1 MTIAIPAARQK
12 LIERIATSSRRL
24 RKRADPLPAD
34 DFIRQYYHGVAEE
47 DLAEYPSE
55 VLAAA
60 ALAHLRFASVRK
72 PAQPLVRIYNAEEA
86 RDGWTS
92 RHTVLEVTVEDM
104 PFLVDSLGMVLTQA
118 GLTIHMMVH
127 PVLAVRRDR
136 RGRLVELAAGDRT
149 NGQFRRESWQ
159 HIQFDRIADEQRV
172 RELEQKILR
181 TLSDV
186 QAAVADWRTMR
197 ERAVEVAQE
206 IARQPPPAGASEV
219 HEIKALLEWM
229 ADNHFTFLGYRQ
241 YRLRRGRSEDVL
253 EPLPDTG
260 LGILRVRRGIPA
272 EPTVLT
278 GEVRERARQPELLTI
293 TKANSMSTV
302 HRSTYLDYVGLKTF
316 DSSGRVT
323 GEKRFLGLFTSAV
336 YNRSPREIPLLRHKI
351 DSVVAHFGLDPA
363 SHDGKAVTHVL
374 ETYPRD
380 ELFQSSVP
388 ELIRTVRGVVNLYE
402 RQRVRVFLRRDTF
415 GRFYSALVFVP
426 RDRYNTQVRERIE
439 SVIKQQL
446 HATTIESQVQLSDSA
461 LARVHMIIRVPGNSR
476 ASVDADTLEPLI
488 AETVRTWSDRLRA
501 ALIETRGE
509 LEGRQ
514 LADRFANAYP
524 AAYEE
529 DVSIPVAL
537 ADMNQ
542 LGEVMA
548 DPDRIAMRLA
558 ADPAAAAETIHL
570 RLFRSASP
578 IALSQALPILENM
591 GFVVL
596 SEHPYRIEVPGQRP
610 IWLQDFQ
617 MQRRDGGTVSPE
629 ALGPRFTETF
639 AAVWTGRA
647 ENDGFNRLVVVTS
660 MTWRQAAVLRAY
672 CKFLLQTGGTFS
684 QAYMEQVL
692 ASNAG
697 IASMLSQL
705 FEAQFDPALKA
716 PRREAE
722 LARVQGEIARL
733 LDAVTSLD
741 EDRIMRRFLGAM
753 RATLRTNYY
762 QKDGKDPFKS
772 WLSFK
777 LDPRNVPE
785 LPQPRPAFEI
795 FVYSPRVE
803 GVHLRMGH
811 VARGGIR
818 WSDRREDF
826 RTEVLGLMKAQNVK
840 NTVIVPV
847 GAKGGFVPKR
857 LPANASREDVQRE
870 GVECYRT
877 FIRGLLD
884 LTDNIVDGKL
894 VPPPQVVRR
903 DDDDPYLVVA
913 ADKGTATFS
922 DIANRISAE
931 YNFWLGDAFAS
942 GGSVGYD
949 HKKMGITARGGWE
962 CVKRHFRE
970 LGIDTQSQDFTAIG
984 IGDMAGD
991 VFGNGMLQSPHMKL
1005 LAAFNHQHIFLDPT
1019 PDASASFAE
1028 RQRLFA
1034 LPRSTWEDYDRKL
1047 ISKGGGVFP
1056 RSAKSIKL
1064 SPQIQT
1070 MFGVKRDS
1078 ATPLELIKLILCMQ
1092 VDLLWNG
1099 GIGTYVKASDES
1111 HAEVGDRAN
1120 DAVRVNGK
1128 DLRCRVVGEG
1138 GNLGLSQR
1146 GRVEY
1151 ATHGGKLNTDFVDN
1165 SGGVDCSDHEVNIK
1179 ILLNNLPKR
1188 AGLTL
1193 EKRNKLLVDM
1203 TDEVAQLVLRDNYLQ
1218 SQALSVLETRAV
1230 SDMLE
1235 HAHSI
1240 RSLELAGA
1248 LDRGLEFLPGAEE
1261 ITERHKAG
1269 RGLTRPELSI
1279 LLAYSK
1285 MALYSRLIDSDVPE
1299 DSYLAHELER
1309 YFPRLIQQR
1318 LGKYLH
1324 QHRLRR
1330 EIIAT
1335 ATTNSMV
1342 NRMGPT
1348 FARRVQEDTGAG
1360 AATVVRA
1367 YAIARES
1374 YEMRST
1380 WSQIEALDT
1389 KIKASTQYEMMYET
1403 TRLLRFCTYWLIH
1416 HQSGKLEIERQ
1427 VSRLRRG
1434 LADLDSAL
1442 PGVLSGADLTVFESR
1457 RAQYRAANVP
1467 EALAKRM
1474 ASLAALRSGPDL
1486 VEIAETAK
1494 LPVAAAARVYFGV
1507 GTALLLDWIREE
1519 IERLSVEGHWQAV
1532 ARTTLRDNIYNLQRM
1547 LCTQVLSESRQRAP
1561 EQALQTWIAR
1571 HQKAVDYLRQIVND
1585 MRSLPEMDFATLSVA
1600 LQAVRRMAEG

>member
-1 MTIAIPAARQK
+1 MTIAIPVARQK

-34 DFIRQYYHGVAEE
+34 EFIRQYYHGVAEE
-47 DLAEYPSE
+47 DLAEYRSE
-55 VLAAA
+55 ELAAA
-60 ALAHLRFASVRK
+60 ALAHLRFGSVRK
-72 PAQPLVRIYNAEEA
+72 PSQPLVRIYNAEEA

-92 RHTVLEVTVEDM
+92 RHTVLEVVVEDM

-136 RGRLVELAAGDRT
+136 SGRLIELAEGDRT
-149 NGQFRRESWQ
+149 NGQYRRESWQ
-159 HIQFDRIADEQRV
+159 HIQMDRIGDEQRV
-172 RELEQKILR
+172 RELEQKIFR

-197 ERAVEVAQE
+197 QRAVEVAQE
-206 IARQPPPAGASEV
+206 IARQPPPTGANEV
-219 HEIKALLEWM
+219 HEVKALLEWM

-241 YRLRRGRSEDVL
+241 YQLRRGRSEDVL

-260 LGILRVRRGIPA
+260 LGILRVRRGIAADPR
-272 EPTVLT
+272 VLT
-278 GEVRERARQPELLTI
+278 GENRERARQPELLLV
-293 TKANSMSTV
+293 TKANAMSTV
-302 HRSTYLDYVGLKTF
+302 HRSTHLDYVGVKTF

-351 DSVVAHFGLDPA
+351 DSTVAHFGLDPT
-363 SHDGKAVTHVL
+363 SHDGKAVVHVL

-380 ELFQSSVP
+380 ELFQTSVP
-388 ELIRTVRGVVNLYE
+388 DLIRTVRGIVNLYE
-402 RQRVRVFLRRDTF
+402 RQRVRLFLRRDTF
-415 GRFYSALVFVP
+415 GRYYSALIFVP
-426 RDRYNTQVRERIE
+426 RDRYNTQVRQRME

-446 HATTIESQVQLSDSA
+446 RATQIESQVQLSDSA
-461 LARVHMIIRVPGNSR
+461 LARVHMIIRVPTGSPTPI
-476 ASVDADTLEPLI
+476 DADALEVLI
-488 AETVRTWSDRLRA
+488 AETVRTWNDRLRA
-501 ALIETRGE
+501 ALIEARGE
-509 LEGRQ
+509 LEGRT
-514 LADRFANAYP
+514 LADRFTNAFP

-529 DVSIPVAL
+529 DVAIPAVL
-537 ADMNQ
+537 EDIKQ
-542 LGEVMA
+542 LQEVIA
-548 DPDRIAMRLA
+548 NPDRIAMRLA
-558 ADPAAAAETIHL
+558 ADPSAAPESIHL

-578 IALSQALPILENM
+578 ITLSQALPILENM
-591 GFVVL
+591 GFLVL
-596 SEHPYRIEVPGQRP
+596 SEHPYRIEVPGGRP

-617 MQRRDGGTVSPE
+617 MQRRDGGTVTPQ

-639 AAVWTGRA
+639 AAVWNGRA
-647 ENDGFNRLVVVTS
+647 ENDGFNRLVVMTT
-660 MTWRQAAVLRAY
+660 MTWRQAAVVRAY

-684 QAYMEQVL
+684 QSYMEQVL
-692 ASNAG
+692 ASNSA
-697 IASMLSQL
+697 IASALSQL
-705 FEAQFDPALKA
+705 FEAQFDPAMKA

-722 LARVQGEIARL
+722 LTRVQAEIDRL

-741 EDRIMRRFLGAM
+741 EDRILRRFVGAI

-762 QKDGKDPFKS
+762 QKDGKEPFKS

-777 LDPRNVPE
+777 LDPRHVPE

-884 LTDNIVDGKL
+884 VTDNIVDGKL

-942 GGSVGYD
+942 GGSAGYD

-970 LGIDTQSQDFTAIG
+970 LGVDTQSQDFTAIG

-991 VFGNGMLQSPHMKL
+991 VFGNGFLQSPHTKL
-1005 LAAFNHQHIFLDPT
+1005 LAAFNHMHIFLDPT
-1019 PDASASFAE
+1019 PDPAASFAE
-1028 RQRLFA
+1028 RQRLFD

-1064 SPQIQT
+1064 SPQVQT
-1070 MFGVKRDS
+1070 MFGIKRDS
-1078 ATPLELIKLILCMQ
+1078 ATPLELIKIILCMQ

-1111 HAEVGDRAN
+1111 NGEVGDRAN
-1120 DAVRVNGK
+1120 DPVRVNGK

-1146 GRVEY
+1146 GRIEY
-1151 ATHGGKLNTDFVDN
+1151 AAGGGKLNTDFVDN

-1188 AGLTL
+1188 AELTL
-1193 EKRNKLLVDM
+1193 AKRNKLLVDM
-1203 TDEVAQLVLRDNYLQ
+1203 TDEVAHLVLRDNYLQ

-1230 SDMLE
+1230 SDLLE

-1240 RSLELAGA
+1240 RSLELSGA

-1261 ITERHKAG
+1261 MTERHKAN
-1269 RGLTRPELSI
+1269 RGLTRPELAI

-1299 DSYLAHELER
+1299 DPYLAHELER
-1309 YFPRLIQQR
+1309 YFPRIMQQR
-1318 LGKYLH
+1318 LGRYLD

-1374 YEMRST
+1374 YEMRAT

-1389 KIKASTQYEMMYET
+1389 KIKASTQYELMYET

-1434 LADLDSAL
+1434 LADLDAAL
-1442 PGVLSGADLTVFESR
+1442 PGVLSGTDLTFFESR
-1457 RAQYRAANVP
+1457 RAQYREANVP
-1467 EALAKRM
+1467 DALAKRM

-1486 VEIAETAK
+1486 VEIAENAK
-1494 LPVAAAARVYFGV
+1494 LPVTAAARVYFGV
-1507 GTALLLDWIREE
+1507 GTALLLDWIREQ
-1519 IERLSVEGHWQAV
+1519 IESLGVEGHWQAV
-1532 ARTTLRDNIYNLQRM
+1532 ARTTLRDNIYNLQRV
-1547 LCTQVLSESRQRAP
+1547 LCTQVLNESRQRAP
-1561 EQALQTWIAR
+1561 EQALQAWIAR
-1571 HQKAVDYLRQIVND
+1571 HQKSVDYLRQTVND

>member
-1 MTIAIPAARQK
+1 MPIAIPAARQK
-12 LIERIATSSRRL
+12 LIERIATTSRRL

-34 DFIRQYYHGVAEE
+34 SFIRQYYHGVAEE
-47 DLAEYPSE
+47 DLAQYRSE
-55 VLAAA
+55 ELAAA

-72 PAQPLVRIYNAEEA
+72 PSQPLVRIYNAEEA
-86 RDGWTS
+86 REGWTS
-92 RHTVLEVTVEDM
+92 RHTVVEVTVEDM

-136 RGRLVELAAGDRT
+136 RGHLIELADGDRT
-149 NGQFRRESWQ
+149 NGAYRRESWQ
-159 HIQFDRIADEQRV
+159 HIQIDRIGDPERL

-181 TLSDV
+181 TLNDV
-186 QAAVADWRTMR
+186 QAAVADWREMR
-197 ERAVEVAQE
+197 QRAVEVAQE
-206 IARQPPPAGASEV
+206 IARRPPPASASEV
-219 HEIKALLEWM
+219 QEVKALLEWM

-253 EPLPDTG
+253 EPLAETG
-260 LGILRVRRGIPA
+260 LGILRVRRGVTA

-278 GEVRERARQPELLTI
+278 GEVRDRAREPDLLMV

-316 DSSGRVT
+316 DSTGRVT

-336 YNRSPREIPLLRHKI
+336 YNISPREIPLLRHKI
-351 DSVVAHFGLDPA
+351 DNVVAHFGLDPS
-363 SHDGKAVTHVL
+363 SHDGKAVVHVI

-380 ELFQSSVP
+380 ELFQASVA
-388 ELIRTVRGVVNLYE
+388 ELIRTVRGIVNLYE
-402 RQRVRVFLRRDTF
+402 RQRVRVFLRRDAF
-415 GRFYSALVFVP
+415 GRFYSALIFVP
-426 RDRYNTQVRERIE
+426 RDRYNTQVRQRIE
-439 SVIKQQL
+439 SVITQQL
-446 HATTIESQVQLSDSA
+446 HATSIESQVQLSDSA
-461 LARVHMIIRVPGNSR
+461 LARVHMIIRVPS
-476 ASVDADTLEPLI
+476 ASTAAIDADALEGLI
-488 AETVRTWSDRLRA
+488 AETVRTWNDRLRA

-509 LEGRQ
+509 LEGRT
-514 LADRFANAYP
+514 LADQFAKAFP

-529 DVSIPVAL
+529 EVAIPVAL
-537 ADMNQ
+537 EDIRQ
-542 LGEVMA
+542 LGEVIA

-570 RLFRSASP
+570 RLFRSATP

-596 SEHPYRIEVPGQRP
+596 SEHPYRIAVPNGRP

-617 MQRRDGGTVSPE
+617 MQRRDGGTVSPQT
-629 ALGPRFTETF
+629 LGKRFTDTF
-639 AAVWTGRA
+639 AAVWNGRA
-647 ENDGFNRLVVVTS
+647 ENDGFNRLVVVTA
-660 MTWRQAAVLRAY
+660 MTWRQAVVLRAY

-684 QAYMEQVL
+684 QAYMENVL
-692 ASNAG
+692 ASNSA
-697 IASMLSQL
+697 IASVLSQL
-705 FEAQFDPALKA
+705 FEAQFDPTFKA
-716 PRREAE
+716 PKREAE
-722 LARVQGEIARL
+722 LTRLQEEIARL

-741 EDRIMRRFLGAM
+741 EDRILRRFVGAI

-762 QKDGKDPFKS
+762 QKDGKEPHKS

-884 LTDNIVDGKL
+884 ITDNIVDGKV
-894 VPPPQVVRR
+894 VPPAQVVRR
-903 DDDDPYLVVA
+903 DEDDPYLVVA

-942 GGSVGYD
+942 GGSAGYD

-970 LGIDTQSQDFTAIG
+970 LGVDTQSQDFTAVG

-991 VFGNGMLQSPHMKL
+991 VFGNGMLQSPHTKL

-1019 PDASASFAE
+1019 PDPAASFAE
-1028 RQRLFA
+1028 RQRMFA
-1034 LPRSTWEDYDRKL
+1034 LPRSSWEDYDRKV

-1064 SPQIQT
+1064 SPQVQG
-1070 MFGVKRDS
+1070 MFGVKRES
-1078 ATPLELIKLILCMQ
+1078 ATPLELIKLILCLQ

-1111 HAEVGDRAN
+1111 HGDVGDRAN

-1151 ATHGGKLNTDFVDN
+1151 AANGGKLNTDFVDN

-1193 EKRNKLLVDM
+1193 AKRNQVLVDM
-1203 TDEVAQLVLRDNYLQ
+1203 TEDVAWLVLRDNYLQ
-1218 SQALSVLETRAV
+1218 SQALSMIETRAV
-1230 SDMLE
+1230 SDLLE

-1240 RSLELAGA
+1240 RSLELAGS
-1248 LDRGLEFLPGAEE
+1248 LDRALEYLPGAEE

-1269 RGLTRPELSI
+1269 RGLTRPELAI

-1299 DSYLAHELER
+1299 DPYLAHEMER
-1309 YFPRLIQQR
+1309 YFPRIMQR
-1318 LGKYLH
+1318 RFGRYLH
-1324 QHRLRR
+1324 QHRLCR

-1360 AATVVRA
+1360 AATVARA
-1367 YAIARES
+1367 YAIAREA
-1374 YEMRST
+1374 YEMRAT
-1380 WSQIEALDT
+1380 WAQIEALDN
-1389 KIKASTQYEMMYET
+1389 KIKAATQYEMMYET
-1403 TRLLRFCTYWLIH
+1403 TRLLRFCTYWLIR
-1416 HQSGKLEIERQ
+1416 HQSGKLDIERQ
-1427 VSRLRRG
+1427 VSRLQRG
-1434 LADLDSAL
+1434 LAELDDAL
-1442 PGVLSGADLTVFESR
+1442 PKVLSGADLAFFENR
-1457 RAQYRAANVP
+1457 RTQYRAANVP
-1467 EALAKRM
+1467 EELAKRM
-1474 ASLAALRSGPDL
+1474 ASFAALRSGPDL
-1486 VEIAETAK
+1486 VEIAEQAK
-1494 LPVAAAARVYFGV
+1494 LPVDTAARVYFGV
-1507 GTALLLDWIREE
+1507 GTALSLDWIREQ
-1519 IERLSVEGHWQAV
+1519 IESLGVEGHWQAV
-1532 ARTTLRDNIYNLQRM
+1532 ARTTLRDNIYILQRM
-1547 LCTQVLSESRQRAP
+1547 LCVQVLNESRRAP
-1561 EQALQTWIAR
+1561 DQALQAWVAQ
-1571 HQKAVDYLRQIVND
+1571 HQKAVDHLRQTVAD

>member
-1 MTIAIPAARQK
+1 MTIAIPVARQK

-34 DFIRQYYHGVAEE
+34 EFIRQYYHGVAEE
-47 DLAEYPSE
+47 DLAEYRSE
-55 VLAAA
+55 ELAAA
-60 ALAHLRFASVRK
+60 ALAHLRFGSVRK
-72 PAQPLVRIYNAEEA
+72 PSQPLVRIYNAEEA

-92 RHTVLEVTVEDM
+92 RHTVLEVVVEDM

-136 RGRLVELAAGDRT
+136 SGRLIELAEGDRT
-149 NGQFRRESWQ
+149 NGQYRRESWQ
-159 HIQFDRIADEQRV
+159 HIQMDRIGDEQRV
-172 RELEQKILR
+172 RELEQKIFR

-197 ERAVEVAQE
+197 QRAVEVAQE
-206 IARQPPPAGASEV
+206 IARQPPPTGANEV
-219 HEIKALLEWM
+219 HEVKALLEWM

-241 YRLRRGRSEDVL
+241 YQLRRGRSEDVL

-260 LGILRVRRGIPA
+260 LGILRVRRGIAADPR
-272 EPTVLT
+272 VLT
-278 GEVRERARQPELLTI
+278 GENRERARQPELLLV
-293 TKANSMSTV
+293 TKANAMSTV
-302 HRSTYLDYVGLKTF
+302 HRSTHLDYVGVKTF

-351 DSVVAHFGLDPA
+351 DSTVAHFGLDPT
-363 SHDGKAVTHVL
+363 SHDGKAVVHVL

-380 ELFQSSVP
+380 ELFQTSVP
-388 ELIRTVRGVVNLYE
+388 DLIRTVRGIVNLYE
-402 RQRVRVFLRRDTF
+402 RQRVRLFLRRDTF
-415 GRFYSALVFVP
+415 GRYYSALIFVP
-426 RDRYNTQVRERIE
+426 RDRYNTQVRQRME

-446 HATTIESQVQLSDSA
+446 RATQIESQVQLSDSA
-461 LARVHMIIRVPGNSR
+461 LARVHMIIRVPTGSPTPI
-476 ASVDADTLEPLI
+476 DADALEVLI
-488 AETVRTWSDRLRA
+488 AETVRTWNDRLRA
-501 ALIETRGE
+501 ALIEARGE
-509 LEGRQ
+509 LEGRT
-514 LADRFANAYP
+514 LADRFTNAFP

-529 DVSIPVAL
+529 DVAIPAVL
-537 ADMNQ
+537 EDIKQ
-542 LGEVMA
+542 LQEVIA
-548 DPDRIAMRLA
+548 NPDRIAMRLA
-558 ADPAAAAETIHL
+558 ADPSAAPESIHL

-578 IALSQALPILENM
+578 ITLSQALPILENM
-591 GFVVL
+591 GFLVL
-596 SEHPYRIEVPGQRP
+596 SEHPYRIEVPGGRP

-617 MQRRDGGTVSPE
+617 MQRRDGGTVTPQ

-639 AAVWTGRA
+639 AAVWNGRA
-647 ENDGFNRLVVVTS
+647 ENDGFNRLVVMTT
-660 MTWRQAAVLRAY
+660 MTWRQAAVVRAY
-672 CKFLLQTGGTFS
+672 CKFLLQTGGSFS
-684 QAYMEQVL
+684 QSYMEQVL
-692 ASNAG
+692 ASNSA
-697 IASMLSQL
+697 IASALSQL
-705 FEAQFDPALKA
+705 FEAQFDPAMKA

-722 LARVQGEIARL
+722 LTRVQAEIDRL

-741 EDRIMRRFLGAM
+741 EDRILRRFVGAI

-762 QKDGKDPFKS
+762 QKDGKEPFKS

-777 LDPRNVPE
+777 LDPRHVPE

-884 LTDNIVDGKL
+884 VTDNIVDGKL

-942 GGSVGYD
+942 GGSAGYD

-970 LGIDTQSQDFTAIG
+970 LGVDTQSQDFTAIG

-991 VFGNGMLQSPHMKL
+991 VFGNGFLQSPHTKL
-1005 LAAFNHQHIFLDPT
+1005 LAAFNHMHIFLDPT
-1019 PDASASFAE
+1019 PDPAASFAE
-1028 RQRLFA
+1028 RQRLFD

-1064 SPQIQT
+1064 SPQVQT
-1070 MFGVKRDS
+1070 MFGIKRDS
-1078 ATPLELIKLILCMQ
+1078 ATPLELIKIILCMQ
-1092 VDLLWNG
+1092 VDLLWND

-1111 HAEVGDRAN
+1111 NGEVGDRAN
-1120 DAVRVNGK
+1120 DPVRVNGK

-1146 GRVEY
+1146 GRIEY
-1151 ATHGGKLNTDFVDN
+1151 AAGGGKLNTDFVDN

-1188 AGLTL
+1188 AELTL
-1193 EKRNKLLVDM
+1193 AKRNKLLVDM
-1203 TDEVAQLVLRDNYLQ
+1203 TDEVAHLVLRDNYLQ

-1230 SDMLE
+1230 SDLLE

-1240 RSLELAGA
+1240 RSLELSGA

-1261 ITERHKAG
+1261 MTERHKAN
-1269 RGLTRPELSI
+1269 RGLTRPELGI

-1299 DSYLAHELER
+1299 DPYLAHELER
-1309 YFPRLIQQR
+1309 YFPRIMQQR
-1318 LGKYLH
+1318 LGRYLD

-1374 YEMRST
+1374 YEMRAT

-1389 KIKASTQYEMMYET
+1389 KIKASTQYELMYET

-1434 LADLDSAL
+1434 LADLDAAL
-1442 PGVLSGADLTVFESR
+1442 PGVLSGTDLTFFESR
-1457 RAQYRAANVP
+1457 RAQYREANVP
-1467 EALAKRM
+1467 DALAKRM

-1486 VEIAETAK
+1486 VEIAENAK
-1494 LPVAAAARVYFGV
+1494 LPVTAAARVYFGV
-1507 GTALLLDWIREE
+1507 GTALLLDWIREQ
-1519 IERLSVEGHWQAV
+1519 IESLGVEGHWQAV
-1532 ARTTLRDNIYNLQRM
+1532 ARTTLRDNIYNLQRV
-1547 LCTQVLSESRQRAP
+1547 LCTQVLNESRQRAP
-1561 EQALQTWIAR
+1561 EQALQAWLAR
-1571 HQKAVDYLRQIVND
+1571 HQKSVDYLRQTVND

>member
-1 MTIAIPAARQK
+1 MTIAIPATRQK

-34 DFIRQYYHGVAEE
+34 EFIRQYYHGVAEE
-47 DLAEYPSE
+47 DLAEYRSE
-55 VLAAA
+55 ELAAA

-92 RHTVLEVTVEDM
+92 RHTVFEVTVEDM

-136 RGRLVELAAGDRT
+136 RGQLTELAAGDRT

-159 HIQFDRIADEQRV
+159 HIQIDRIGDEQR

-197 ERAVEVAQE
+197 QRAVEVAQE
-206 IARQPPPAGASEV
+206 IARQPPPGGAGEI
-219 HEIKALLEWM
+219 HEMKALLEWM

-253 EPLPDTG
+253 EPVADTG
-260 LGILRVRRGIPA
+260 LGILRVRRGISA
-272 EPTVLT
+272 ESRVLT
-278 GEVRERARQPELLTI
+278 GENRERARQPELLLV
-293 TKANSMSTV
+293 TKANAMSTV
-302 HRSTYLDYVGLKTF
+302 HRATHLDYVGVKTF

-336 YNRSPREIPLLRHKI
+336 YNRSPRDIPLLRHKI

-363 SHDGKAVTHVL
+363 SHDGKAVVHVL

-380 ELFQSSVP
+380 ELFQTSVP
-388 ELIRTVRGVVNLYE
+388 DLIRTVRGIVNLYE
-402 RQRVRVFLRRDTF
+402 RQRVRLFLRRDTF
-415 GRFYSALVFVP
+415 GRFYSALIFVP
-426 RDRYNTQVRERIE
+426 RDRYNTQVRQRME
-439 SVIKQQL
+439 SVIDQEL
-446 HATTIESQVQLSDSA
+446 RATQIESQVQLSDSA
-461 LARVHMIIRVPGNSR
+461 LARVHMIIRVPPGSQTTI
-476 ASVDADTLEPLI
+476 DADALERLI
-488 AETVRTWSDRLRA
+488 AETVRTWNDRLRA
-501 ALIETRGE
+501 ALIEARGE
-509 LEGRQ
+509 FEGRT
-514 LADRFANAYP
+514 LADRFAKAFP

-529 DVSIPVAL
+529 DVAIPVAL
-537 ADMNQ
+537 EDVNQ
-542 LGEVMA
+542 LCDVM
-548 DPDRIAMRLA
+548 DNPDRIAMRLT
-558 ADPAAAAETIHL
+558 ADPTAAAESVHL

-578 IALSQALPILENM
+578 ITLSQALPILENM
-591 GFVVL
+591 GFTVL
-596 SEHPYRIEVPGQRP
+596 SEHPYRIEAPGSRP

-629 ALGPRFTETF
+629 ELGPRFTETF
-639 AAVWTGRA
+639 VAVWNGRA
-647 ENDGFNRLVVVTS
+647 ENDGFNRLVVMTA

-684 QAYMEQVL
+684 QAYMENVL
-692 ASNAG
+692 ASRAP
-697 IASMLSQL
+697 IATALSQL
-705 FEAQFDPALKA
+705 FEAQFDPAMKA
-716 PRREAE
+716 PRRESELTRVHAE
-722 LARVQGEIARL
+722 IDRL

-741 EDRIMRRFLGAM
+741 EDRILRRFVGAI

-762 QKDGKDPFKS
+762 QKDGKEPHKS

-894 VPPPQVVRR
+894 VPPPLVVRR

-942 GGSVGYD
+942 GGSAGYD

-991 VFGNGMLQSPHMKL
+991 VFGNGMLQSPHTKL
-1005 LAAFNHQHIFLDPT
+1005 LAAFNHMHIFLDPT
-1019 PDASASFAE
+1019 PDPAASFAE
-1028 RQRLFA
+1028 RTRLFA

-1064 SPQIQT
+1064 SPQVQA
-1070 MFGVKRDS
+1070 MFGVKRES
-1078 ATPLELIKLILCMQ
+1078 ATPLELIKMILCLQ

-1111 HAEVGDRAN
+1111 HGDVGDRTN
-1120 DAVRVNGK
+1120 DPVRVNGK

-1151 ATHGGKLNTDFVDN
+1151 AICGGKLNTDFVDN

-1193 EKRNKLLVDM
+1193 DKRNKLLVDM
-1203 TDEVAQLVLRDNYLQ
+1203 TDEVAHLVLRDNYLQ

-1230 SDMLE
+1230 SDLLE

-1240 RSLELAGA
+1240 RSLELSGG
-1248 LDRGLEFLPGAEE
+1248 LDRALEFLPGAEE
-1261 ITERHKAG
+1261 LAERHKAT
-1269 RGLTRPELSI
+1269 RGLTRPELLI

-1299 DSYLAHELER
+1299 DPYLAHELER
-1309 YFPRLIQQR
+1309 YFPRLMQQR
-1318 LGKYLH
+1318 LGKYLG
-1324 QHRLRR
+1324 QHRLCR

-1348 FARRVQEDTGAG
+1348 FARRVQEDTGTG

-1374 YEMRST
+1374 YEMRAT

-1389 KIKASTQYEMMYET
+1389 KIKAATQYELMYET

-1416 HQSGKLEIERQ
+1416 HQSGRLEIERQ
-1427 VSRLRRG
+1427 VSRLQRG
-1434 LADLDSAL
+1434 LADLDGAL
-1442 PGVLSGADLTVFESR
+1442 PGVLSGADLTFFESR
-1457 RAQYRAANVP
+1457 RTQYRAANVP
-1467 EALAKRM
+1467 DALAKRM
-1474 ASLAALRSGPDL
+1474 ASLPALRSGPDL
-1486 VEIAETAK
+1486 VEIAEQAK
-1494 LPVAAAARVYFGV
+1494 LPIAAAARAYFGV
-1507 GTALLLDWIREE
+1507 GTALALDWIREQ
-1519 IERLSVEGHWQAV
+1519 IESLGVEGHWQAV

-1547 LCTQVLSESRQRAP
+1547 LCMQVLSESRQRAP
-1561 EQALQTWIAR
+1561 EQALQTWVTR
-1571 HQKAVDYLRQIVND
+1571 HQKAVDYLRQTVND